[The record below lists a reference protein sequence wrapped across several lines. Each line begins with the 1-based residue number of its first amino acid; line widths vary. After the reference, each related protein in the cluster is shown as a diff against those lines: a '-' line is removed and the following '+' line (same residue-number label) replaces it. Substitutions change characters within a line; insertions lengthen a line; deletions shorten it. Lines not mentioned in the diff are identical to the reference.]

1 MSCLTIEQK
10 ARLIIQSGIHV
21 YIPDCM
27 ISLASFVLDF
37 HSLLIRSFIRIPSP
51 SFL

>member
-21 YIPDCM
+21 YIPDCI

-37 HSLLIRSFIRIPSP
+37 HFRQFTRKLAV
-51 SFL
+51 